1 MDLNSDTSL
10 YDILDLKPDAS
21 PQEVR
26 EAYLRTKAAYNKDSV
41 ALYTL
46 ISSEEREETLHKIE
60 EAYDVLSSADR
71 RKDYDRNHGLLEFDE
86 ADSPSR
92 VPHNKKIISIDRVPP
107 MESSQNSESL
117 LVAPTTDFTA
127 ARAAP
132 EPQPS
137 AGGTSTLTMLQG
149 GSSGEDELFGGP
161 AAADGGAT
169 PSAPA
174 ATEAPAS
181 SNPSPGP
188 LAAVAEIAGLT
199 SVPSPGASER
209 KVHPRTNE
217 SSLAQEIS
225 QEIEWKGHFM
235 RKVREARRISIEEM
249 SNITKV
255 SKTYIVAI
263 EEENFPKL
271 PAPVFMRGFVTQ
283 MAKVLK
289 LPHDQVASAYM
300 ARYYQ
305 ARPDKTAK

>member
-1 MDLNSDTSL
+1 MGRTERMDLNTDSSL

-26 EAYLRTKAAYNKDSV
+26 EAYLRTKSAYNKDSV

-46 ISSEEREETLHKIE
+46 ISTEEREEMLGKIE
-60 EAYDVLSSADR
+60 EAYDVLSNADR
-71 RKDYDRNHGLLEFDE
+71 RKEYDRSHGLLEFDE
-86 ADSPSR
+86 SDAPSR

-107 MESSQNSESL
+107 MESSQHSESL

-127 ARAAP
+127 GTPIPVEPPPTPVGAP
-132 EPQPS
+132 
-137 AGGTSTLTMLQG
+137 GGTLTVLQG
-149 GSSGEDELFGGP
+149 GASNEPAPLPVEEPP
-161 AAADGGAT
+161 AAVAENPDS

-174 ATEAPAS
+174 PRAGSRQPESVMAH
-181 SNPSPGP
+181 
-188 LAAVAEIAGLT
+188 EI
-199 SVPSPGASER
+199 
-209 KVHPRTNE
+209 N
-217 SSLAQEIS
+217 
-225 QEIEWKGHFM
+225 QEIEWRGQFM

-255 SKTYIVAI
+255 SKSYIIAI

-300 ARYYQ
+300 TRYFQ